1 MFIDIN
7 HSSSRFG
14 FLILLN
20 SMIFSEILSANIYV
34 LYLGV
39 FVCTKIRS
47 SIPNHQNVLSEASP
61 YPVFLAIF
69 QNYFLLV
76 AYSEIYGGL

>member
-1 MFIDIN
+1 MGVFIDIN
-7 HSSSRFG
+7 HSSLRFG

-61 YPVFLAIF
+61 YPRFPCDI
-69 QNYFLLV
+69 
-76 AYSEIYGGL
+76 SK